1 LVFVILGLKKGNEE
15 IRVENTLRA
24 ILRNRFDPCGMLCQV
39 EPNLIVRE
47 HIVAASLY
55 STSNSDCL

>member
-1 LVFVILGLKKGNEE
+1 MFVMLGLKKRNEE

-24 ILRNRFDPCGMLCQV
+24 ILRNRFDPCGMRFQV
-39 EPNLIVRE
+39 EPSLIVRE
-47 HIVAASLY
+47 HIVATSLY